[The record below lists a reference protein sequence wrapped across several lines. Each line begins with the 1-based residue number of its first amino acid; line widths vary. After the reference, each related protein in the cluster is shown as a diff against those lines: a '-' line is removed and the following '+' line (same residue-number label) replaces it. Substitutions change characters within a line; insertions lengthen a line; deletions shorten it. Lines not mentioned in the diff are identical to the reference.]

1 MSVIGKMNLR
11 GEKTFE
17 TGQAVTLGVVCEN
30 AFMSHYNP
38 QNENVVFTRYSPSGE
53 AELHFD
59 VPQEWPTKTMSYAEA
74 ATGTVKEY
82 EVPGECYLIYL
93 RQAERPDVSRAKFFS
108 PLRCN
113 SRTDFG
119 SDLRTF
125 EFVGPYL
132 GRDARLDPKQPRRI
146 SIKLGIDN
154 PCASSQFEPG
164 TDGWWVVAYSAA
176 EMSMDEALS
185 LVHSLA

>member
-11 GEKTFE
+11 AAKTFD

-30 AFMSHYNP
+30 AFMAHYAP
-38 QNENVVFTRYSPSGE
+38 ENENVVFTRYSPSGE

-59 VPQEWPTKTMSYAEA
+59 VPQEWPTKTMEYFHHSTGAVESYQ
-74 ATGTVKEY
+74 
-82 EVPGECYLIYL
+82 VPGECYLIYL
-93 RQAERPDVSRAKFFS
+93 RQVERPDVSRAKFFS
-108 PLRCN
+108 PLRCQ

-119 SDLRTF
+119 SDLKTF

-132 GRDARLDPKQPRRI
+132 DRNAVLDAKQPRRI

-154 PCASSQFEPG
+154 PGASNQFEPG

-176 EMSMDEALS
+176 EMTMEEALA
-185 LVHSLA
+185 LAHSQ